1 MTFIN
6 SKNYNLQG
14 EYFMSK
20 RINELDSIRGLAA
33 ITVVFGHFCLMLP
46 SLPNSIKFSPLRF
59 LWAGG
64 EA

>member
-14 EYFMSK
+14 EHFMSK

-33 ITVVFGHFCLMLP
+33 ITVVCGHFCLMLP
-46 SLPNSIKFSPLRF
+46 SLPNSIKLSPFRF
-59 LWAGG
+59 LWAG
-64 EA
+64 